1 MLISYL
7 VTLYSLIPVSL
18 GLISAI
24 KLQLCVNIDLIFSK
38 RSFKTYQKIVATRNV
53 DCSRMVA
60 KLCFLTAQRANRGD
74 MSFAVCLTVGLS
86 VTLSLS
92 HLLSLCFFTFLCL
105 FVSLSVSMALSLS
118 HFICLLIQIREFF
131 FVSLFTSFQSYFTI
145 HSHKRTEYSLQT
157 RTSQSLSIFFLFVT
171 FNLVNLSN

>member
-1 MLISYL
+1 MD
-7 VTLYSLIPVSL
+7 
-18 GLISAI
+18 
-24 KLQLCVNIDLIFSK
+24 IDLIFSK

-92 HLLSLCFFTFLCL
+92 HFLSLCFFLCL
-105 FVSLSVSMALSLS
+105 FVSLSVSLALSLS
-118 HFICLLIQIREFF
+118 HSICPLIQILFC
-131 FVSLFTSFQSYFTI
+131 VSFYFIPKLFHHSFPQKNRIFT
-145 HSHKRTEYSLQT
+145 LN
-157 RTSQSLSIFFLFVT
+157 RTSQSLSIFFLYFHIQIC
-171 FNLVNLSN
+171 